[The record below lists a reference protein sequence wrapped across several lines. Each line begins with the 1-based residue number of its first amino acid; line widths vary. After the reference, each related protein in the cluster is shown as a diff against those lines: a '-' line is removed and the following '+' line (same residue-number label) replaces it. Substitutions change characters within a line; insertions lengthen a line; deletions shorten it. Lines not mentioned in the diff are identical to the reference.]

1 MPMKNLIFIL
11 ILVFFNNT
19 QAVERDAKTFECQM
33 REIRVITLQPSKMN
47 WQDDYDSLEEFEA
60 ALLEGADNYKLKD
73 FNLQELD
80 FARIYNDASLVIEA
94 TVKYEGF

>member
-1 MPMKNLIFIL
+1 
-11 ILVFFNNT
+11 
-19 QAVERDAKTFECQM
+19 M